1 MWAFILH
8 VCLCSTCM
16 PGAYRS
22 QKRSS
27 DHLEVELQIVVS
39 SLMCACMCVCTYMY
53 LIDRWI
59 IDKV

>member
-1 MWAFILH
+1 
-8 VCLCSTCM
+8 M